1 MMTLIFNKYG
11 KYFIAF
17 GMVFQYCYSQ
27 ATIPPTVDEFPC
39 LQVPD
44 SLQISYHNRTRISY
58 LYKKSEK
65 GENLLV
71 RARVYS
77 YYDLNKRKEVDVFD
91 RVDLLKVEYKKHPNS
106 YLNSAWLEASFYRYV
121 SSYPEI
127 IKKREEFLT
136 YRYKTDRATLYYF
149 SFGVYTC
156 SRKE

>member
-1 MMTLIFNKYG
+1 MTLIFNKYG

-27 ATIPPTVDEFPC
+27 AMVPPTIDEFPC

-44 SLQISYHNRTRISY
+44 SLQISYHDRTRIGY
-58 LYKKSEK
+58 FYKKSEN

-77 YYDLNKRKEVDVFD
+77 YYDLNKRKEIDVFD
-91 RVDLLKVEYKKHPNS
+91 RADLLHEYKKHPNS
-106 YLNSAWLEASFYRYV
+106 YLNPAWLEAAFYRYV
-121 SSYPEI
+121 SSYPEVT
-127 IKKREEFLT
+127 KKREEFQT
-136 YRYKTDRATLYYF
+136 NRHKIYKTTLYYF
-149 SFGVYTC
+149 SLGVYTC

>member
-1 MMTLIFNKYG
+1 MMTLVFNKYG

-27 ATIPPTVDEFPC
+27 TWILPTIDERPC

-44 SLQISYHNRTRISY
+44 SLQISYHDRALISY

-71 RARVYS
+71 DTSVYS

-106 YLNSAWLEASFYRYV
+106 YLNPAWLEASFYRYV

-127 IKKREEFLT
+127 IKDRESFHI
-136 YRYKTDRATLYYF
+136 RNYKIYAEKLYYF
-149 SFGVYTC
+149 SLGVYTC